1 MSKELSL
8 KSICI
13 KYAIHIEL
21 GNLISNLF
29 FKRLNK
35 FLVKIHTRIFSLI
48 ISLIMHYQTH
58 TLRETA
64 RQSTMHIYFNHYKNF
79 SWYSKQL
86 TVSGMNHLN
95 TYKTSVSISVIILS
109 S

>member
-21 GNLISNLF
+21 GNLFSNIF

-48 ISLIMHYQTH
+48 ISLIMHYQMH
-58 TLRETA
+58 TLRDTA
-64 RQSTMHIYFNHYKNF
+64 RQNTMHIYFNHYKNL

-95 TYKTSVSISVIILS
+95 TYKTSGSISVIVLS
-109 S
+109 P